1 MVDYAAQTDA
11 IDADRVIAVGHSRL
25 GKAALWAG
33 ATGMFVS
40 IKHASPAWAVLGQL
54 SSVIRA
60 SPPAPCRSRTP
71 PY

>member
-11 IDADRVIAVGHSRL
+11 VDADRVIAVGHSRL

-33 ATGMFVS
+33 ATGMFVP
-40 IKHASPAWAVLGQL
+40 IKHASPAWTVLGHQGL
-54 SSVIRA
+54 A
-60 SPPAPCRSRTP
+60 PAPCRSRTP